1 MKANELQEGDDWML
15 ARVGAFT
22 ASRAADLMAKTKS
35 GPSSSRGN
43 LLTLLA
49 VERLTGQPVETYSN
63 AAMQRGIELEAE
75 ARDAYSFQTGQAVQ
89 EVGYVPHPS
98 IERAGC
104 SPDGLCGDSGLVEIK
119 CPSSMA
125 KHLEALRAGAHAQEY
140 AWQLQ
145 HQLWVTSRDWVD
157 AVSYDPRFPDGLQL
171 AIKRVLRDEEA
182 IILLETSVKIADR
195 EVDAMVRELEALRQ

>member
-1 MKANELQEGDDWML
+1 
-15 ARVGAFT
+15 
-22 ASRAADLMAKTKS
+22 
-35 GPSSSRGN
+35 
-43 LLTLLA
+43 
-49 VERLTGQPVETYSN
+49 
-63 AAMQRGIELEAE
+63 
-75 ARDAYSFQTGQAVQ
+75 VQ
-89 EVGYVPHPS
+89 EVGYVPHPT

-125 KHLEALRAGAHAQEY
+125 KHLEALRTGAHAQEY

-145 HQLWVTSRDWVD
+145 HQLWVTGRDWVD